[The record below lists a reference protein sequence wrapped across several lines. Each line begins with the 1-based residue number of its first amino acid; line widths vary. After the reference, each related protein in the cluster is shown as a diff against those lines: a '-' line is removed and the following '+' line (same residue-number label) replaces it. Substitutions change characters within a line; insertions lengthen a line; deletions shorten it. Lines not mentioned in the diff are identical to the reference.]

1 MAFPS
6 SLLASYYTE
15 SGGYAAYATLSGLPT
30 LCGGGSDRR
39 VQYPCMSYA
48 KDGEWA
54 EMGRLQEAKQRMGF
68 IQLAE
73 DQMLMTGDSRQPR

>member
-1 MAFPS
+1 
-6 SLLASYYTE
+6 
-15 SGGYAAYATLSGLPT
+15 
-30 LCGGGSDRR
+30 
-39 VQYPCMSYA
+39 MSYA